1 MWKMGGRRFESWHV
15 FSVFFF
21 FCVCVCVSGRVC
33 SFSAHSRKGSY
44 FSKINGLIFDE
55 ANRRY

>member
-1 MWKMGGRRFESWHV
+1 MENGRAQVRILACF
-15 FSVFFF
+15 FCFFF